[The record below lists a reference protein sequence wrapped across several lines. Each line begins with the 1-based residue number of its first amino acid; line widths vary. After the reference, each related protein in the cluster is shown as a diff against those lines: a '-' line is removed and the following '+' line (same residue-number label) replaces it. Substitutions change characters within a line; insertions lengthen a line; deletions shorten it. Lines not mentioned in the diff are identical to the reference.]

1 MIAEGLKSQVG
12 ETGDIDQESSGN
24 LKKTKSK
31 IYLTYSMLYDTI
43 RPERK
48 GGGVNGKEHSHQ
60 GGAG

>member
-43 RPERK
+43 RQKER
-48 GGGVNGKEHSHQ
+48 GEVNGKEHSHQ